1 MEKEINGIVLNR
13 MYSGSY
19 LENNLGHEV
28 INLYQADNGNH
39 YLYLLDDGMFAKERK
54 GEIKYMLMVKSFDK
68 DIHEVVGLAKNLTD
82 SLEDS
87 DELIFENQKHFHSNG
102 EESVCYGG
110 VNVFEIFEL
119 NKSHQDLC
127 ITYKAEEIFVPK
139 KDYKLFIRYNSTCK
153 IDNGDYYSIF
163 NIKSYNEALSSQK
176 QYIMPSREDAVKQKD
191 YEILLKLIDTDNNDF
206 WEKCENKVPKYIPKS
221 KEKSMHNEFINK
233 IIYLSK

>member
-13 MYSGSY
+13 MYSGEY
-19 LENNLGHEV
+19 LRENLGHEV

-39 YLYLLDDGMFAKERK
+39 YLYLLDYGTFDRKYKEK
-54 GEIKYMLMVKSFDK
+54 INYMLMIRYIDTAKYK
-68 DIHEVVGLAKNLTD
+68 IIGLACGLTD
-82 SLEDS
+82 TLNES
-87 DELIFENQKHFHSNG
+87 DELIFENQEHFHSNSK
-102 EESVCYGG
+102 ESVCYGG
-110 VNVFEIFEL
+110 VNVFDIFKL
-119 NKSHQDLC
+119 NQSYQDVC
-127 ITYKAEEIFVPK
+127 ITYKAEELFIPK

-153 IDNGDYYSIF
+153 IDKGDYYTIF

-176 QYIMPSREDAVKQKD
+176 QYVMPSREDAVKQKD

-221 KEKSMHNEFINK
+221 KEKAMHKEFINK